1 VFCFDAFS
9 SREPVPTSLENALV
23 VPLYQLEGDALGTL
37 EEPQLSADVVH
48 LVAQHGYAV
57 GHEVRGGRLNVVDAE
72 RQMIEAPLSQ
82 IRRVRTRIGP
92 WGLLE
97 LKQLDLEMRIRSF
110 QHESDVLRFHA
121 RHAHVP
127 GGNAAVDRRDVILSE
142 TKEREELDGR
152 AGVCHCDRN

>member
-1 VFCFDAFS
+1 MIRKSGYRFS
-9 SREPVPTSLENALV
+9 ERSCSNNKA
-23 VPLYQLEGDALGTL
+23 
-37 EEPQLSADVVH
+37 QLSADVVH

-121 RHAHVP
+121 RH
-127 GGNAAVDRRDVILSE
+127 
-142 TKEREELDGR
+142 
-152 AGVCHCDRN
+152 